1 MYLGPMGP
9 FVGKLGP
16 AVGYLWKG
24 RAVARA
30 YVRHINYPDTELQR
44 QERDWFVGM
53 VRFAAE
59 ARQALLLGLRLRAAE
74 EQMTEGNLFV
84 KRNKQW
90 FRREQ
95 GRVVVDYSRLALS
108 CGPAAGVELTAATVG
123 DGNVLTVSYQTLPGM
138 RGAKAS
144 DDVRVY
150 VYNASLG
157 RGFMA
162 AAARRGDRTLS
173 VALPDGWVAEAL
185 HVYAFVLDSQ
195 GRPSPTAYVKAATA
209 DSLSAGVEW
218 NVMLGNQ
225 RNTAT
230 SLTSESISTE
240 RGLSV
245 LPSLQRMNSCPGSG
259 TAVATAVDRCG

>member
-59 ARQALLLGLRLRAAE
+59 ARHALLLGLRQRAAE

-95 GRVVVDYSRLALS
+95 GRVEVDYSRLALS
-108 CGPAAGVELTAATVG
+108 CGPAAGVGLTSATVG
-123 DGNVLTVSYQTLPGM
+123 DAGVLTVGFQTLPGM

-144 DDVRVY
+144 DTVRVY
-150 VYNASLG
+150 VYNAALG
-157 RGFMA
+157 RGLLA
-162 AAARRGDRTLS
+162 AAVRRGDRSLA
-173 VALPDGWVAEAL
+173 VALPDGWVTEAM
-185 HVYAFVLDSQ
+185 HVYAFALDSQ
-195 GRPSPTAYVKAATA
+195 GRPSPTAYVKAAPA
-209 DSLSAGVEW
+209 DSLPTEVGE

-230 SLTSESISTE
+230 SRTSESISME

-245 LPSLQRMNSCPGSG
+245 LPSFQCKNSCPGSG